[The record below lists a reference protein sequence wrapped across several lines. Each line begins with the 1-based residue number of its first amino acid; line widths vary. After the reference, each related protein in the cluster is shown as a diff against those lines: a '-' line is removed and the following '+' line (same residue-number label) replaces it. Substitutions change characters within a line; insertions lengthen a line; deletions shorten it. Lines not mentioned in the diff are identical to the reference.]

1 MAVEA
6 GAGAGSTSAAVGS
19 GLSAGAGSAAGAPAA
34 GAATPGAATAGAS
47 PAAARLLST
56 ASMALCWSRM
66 MSRSRTRAT
75 TNSVMDAVTH
85 VLVMSC
91 RDWPAMMPKS
101 STPSD
106 AAPKIR
112 VIRDK

>member
-1 MAVEA
+1 MRTARP
-6 GAGAGSTSAAVGS
+6 GA
-19 GLSAGAGSAAGAPAA
+19 AA
-34 GAATPGAATAGAS
+34 GAATVAASG
-47 PAAARLLST
+47 AAARLLST
-56 ASMALCWSRM
+56 ATIALCWSRM

-75 TNSVMDAVTH
+75 TNRVIDAVTH

-91 RDWPAMMPKS
+91 RDWPSMIPKS

-112 VIRDK
+112 VIRDR